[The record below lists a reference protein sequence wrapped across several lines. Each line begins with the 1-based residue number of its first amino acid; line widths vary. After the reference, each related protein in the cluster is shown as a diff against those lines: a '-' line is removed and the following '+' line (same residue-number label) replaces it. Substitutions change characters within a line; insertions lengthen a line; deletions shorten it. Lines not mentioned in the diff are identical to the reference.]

1 MLFVVCCTYFRLF
14 ELVEV
19 LVQGGVRL
27 VVGGTRDRDNVIKAP
42 SELVLRVDKH
52 LSTYEYQN
60 MATRTSMSEL
70 VNRDFFLLSCS
81 HT

>member
-1 MLFVVCCTYFRLF
+1 MSYCVLYARPF
-14 ELVEV
+14 ELVAV
-19 LVQGGVRL
+19 LVQGGARL

-70 VNRDFFLLSCS
+70 VNSDFFLLSYS